1 MSWSLIVSGSD
12 IALVE
17 CYEDLSGLFYIE
29 EFQVVAVYTQ
39 ARVEFCHC
47 RDSILAFTLED
58 DIYIDI

>member
-1 MSWSLIVSGSD
+1 MKICLDYFILKNSKSL
-12 IALVE
+12 
-17 CYEDLSGLFYIE
+17 LF
-29 EFQVVAVYTQ
+29 THKQ